1 MKRTIYMSDALEQLA
16 EKTRGASR
24 RAGGFSR
31 RLGEIVERYQ
41 LVLDLESEKLPEL
54 TNTELEI
61 MGEVVMGAAIDAR
74 KIRGLHLDPLDA
86 TLGTPEERKA
96 LADKIE
102 PLTAGQRLA
111 LIERVEG
118 NAE

>member
-1 MKRTIYMSDALEQLA
+1 MKRTIYMSAALEQLA
-16 EKTRGASR
+16 DKTRGASR

-41 LVLDLESEKLPEL
+41 LVLDLESEKLPDL
-54 TNTELEI
+54 TDAELEI
-61 MGEVVMGAAIDAR
+61 MRVIVMGAVIDAR

-86 TLGTPEERKA
+86 TIGTPGERRV

-102 PLTAGQRLA
+102 PLTAAQRLA